1 MTPRQTLASV
11 AVFAGTA
18 IGLPATLAAQE
29 ATSGEEPSLLQQIVM
44 PGDTVDLDSLIWQNR
59 VLIVFAD
66 SPNDPRYIQQM
77 EFLTDRLEDLQERD
91 VIVLT
96 DTAKADGSALRT
108 KLRPRG
114 LMLAMIGKDG
124 TVYLRKPLPWDVR
137 EISRVI
143 DKMPMRQQEMRDR
156 RGDS

>member
-1 MTPRQTLASV
+1 MNTRHTLVSTF
-11 AVFAGTA
+11 VFALMSLGLTA
-18 IGLPATLAAQE
+18 PGAAQE
-29 ATSGEEPSLLQQIVM
+29 ASESGDTALLQQIVM
-44 PGDTVDLDSLIWQNR
+44 PGDAVDLDSLIWQNR
-59 VLIVFAD
+59 VLVVFAD
-66 SPNDPRYIQQM
+66 SPNDPRFIQQM
-77 EFLTDRLEDLQERD
+77 EFLTERLEELEERD

-96 DTAKADGSALRT
+96 DTSKSEGSALRT

-114 LMLAMIGKDG
+114 FMLAMIGKDG
-124 TVYLRKPLPWDVR
+124 DVYLRKPLPWDVR

>member
-1 MTPRQTLASV
+1 MNSRHTLVSTVVFALMSV
-11 AVFAGTA
+11 AQTA
-18 IGLPATLAAQE
+18 TVAAQE
-29 ATSGEEPSLLQQIVM
+29 ANEGGDTALLQQIVM
-44 PGDTVDLDSLIWQNR
+44 PGDAVDLDSLIWQNR
-59 VLIVFAD
+59 VLVVFAD
-66 SPNDPRYIQQM
+66 SPNDPRYIQQI
-77 EFLTDRLEDLQERD
+77 EFLTDRLEDLEERD

-96 DTAKADGSALRT
+96 DTAKSEGSALRT

-114 LMLAMIGKDG
+114 FMLAMIGKDG
-124 TVYLRKPLPWDVR
+124 GVYLRKPLPWDVR